1 MNFLRKYSFFKLV
14 VFIVYIGIL
23 IALFPIIQY
32 EIYYRTDTL
41 KEINPF
47 WIKFRV
53 FFSGPLCLILGLCLI
68 ALSVRRIHKIFG
80 IISVALGIWIIIRI
94 IYLFIYEF

>member
-1 MNFLRKYSFFKLV
+1 MNSLRKDIFFNLV
-14 VFIVYIGIL
+14 LFIVYMGIL

-32 EIYYRTDTL
+32 EIYYRTETL

-47 WIKFRV
+47 WIKIRV
-53 FFSGPLCLILGLCLI
+53 YLSGPLCLILGVCLI
-68 ALSVRRIHKIFG
+68 ALSARRIHKIVG
-80 IISVALGIWIIIRI
+80 IISVVLGIWIIIRI